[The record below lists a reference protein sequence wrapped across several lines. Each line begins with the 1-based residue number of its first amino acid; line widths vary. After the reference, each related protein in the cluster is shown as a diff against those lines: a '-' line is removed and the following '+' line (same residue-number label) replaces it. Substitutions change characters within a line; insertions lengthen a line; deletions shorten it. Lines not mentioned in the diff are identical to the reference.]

1 MHTLSR
7 SVSDDALLIDIE
19 YKKRKL
25 LSIIEVCTSEIE
37 TENGHS
43 VMVEPRS
50 AIAAIAEANRMDG
63 EYEKD
68 NAQQREAFFLNIN
81 LAGHGA

>member
-1 MHTLSR
+1 
-7 SVSDDALLIDIE
+7 
-19 YKKRKL
+19 
-25 LSIIEVCTSEIE
+25 
-37 TENGHS
+37 
-43 VMVEPRS
+43 MVEPRS
-50 AIAAIAEANRMDG
+50 AIAAIAESNRMDG